1 MKGSAPNTLVS
12 VIVPFYQPGDRLRSA
27 LESIAA
33 SSHPGFE
40 VLMIDDAGD
49 DQGTDIAR
57 GFAARDSRFRYFRNP
72 ENRKVSYSR
81 NRGIGEATGEYL
93 LFVDSDDR
101 ISPDWMAGLLRDAV
115 REQAEVVI
123 GKSRRCLGGREEDYP
138 MSGLRRRGEIP
149 FSSIVLKDNSVVWN
163 KLYAVSLI
171 RRANL
176 RFDESIYIGED
187 LLFNYLALRQAN
199 RIYYS
204 DHGYYCYHAGH
215 ADSIMRGSDAAA
227 RAANFTR
234 LLVLLADYAQ
244 QPGPAN
250 PGVLRKVAKDVLI
263 NHDAAGD
270 STGPDAGTMRLIRQ
284 VDGLLPEKVRL
295 SRCRKAI
302 RRRLAGMFGL
312 ERR

>member
-1 MKGSAPNTLVS
+1 MTGSLQDRLVS

-27 LESIAA
+27 LDSIAA
-33 SSHPGFE
+33 SSHPCFE
-40 VLMIDDAGD
+40 VLMIDDAGE
-49 DQGTDIAR
+49 DQGTETAR
-57 GFAARDSRFRYFRNP
+57 EFAARDSRFRYFRNP

-81 NRGIGEATGEYL
+81 NRGIGEAAGDYL

-115 REQAEVVI
+115 GEQADVVI

-163 KLYAVSLI
+163 KLYAVALI

-187 LLFNYLALRQAN
+187 LLFNYLAMRQAN
-199 RIYYS
+199 RIFYS
-204 DHGYYCYHAGH
+204 DRGHYCYYAGH

-227 RAANFTR
+227 RAANFVR
-234 LLVLLADYAQ
+234 LLALLDGYAA
-244 QPGPAN
+244 QPGKKN
-250 PGVLRKVAKDVLI
+250 TGVLRKVARDVLI
-263 NHDAAGD
+263 NHDAAEGASD
-270 STGPDAGTMRLIRQ
+270 LDGGTMRMIRRL
-284 VDGLLPEKVRL
+284 DYLLPGKVWLR
-295 SRCRKAI
+295 RRRKAI
-302 RRRLAGMFGL
+302 RRRLAALLGL
-312 ERR
+312 EWR